1 MSKTSAE
8 KPVNMAAYLTSA
20 KVRPLQVA
28 MAPYSSPKTSQ
39 ITVRNHAIA
48 INPIDRMKQEMGDF
62 LYGWLK
68 YPAILG
74 IDLAGEV
81 VEVGKDVTRFKVGDR
96 VLGFANGVDKPRNN
110 PAECA
115 FQLYTVLPEN
125 LASII
130 PDAMSY
136 EQAAAIPLGAGTAA
150 CGLYEKNQ
158 LGLPYPSLKPESTGK
173 ALIIWGGS
181 TSVGCN
187 AIQLAKASGFEVI
200 ATSSPRNF
208 DLCKR
213 LGASHVFDYHSK
225 TVVADMVTALEG
237 RILHGAMVVGG
248 GGAEACCSVMAET
261 KCDKKFVS
269 MVSYPLL
276 KSEPK
281 RFVTLRRIA
290 YFISWNVRWW
300 VKSRLQGVESKFV
313 FGSSIVYNDISLA
326 LFERYLPDAMA
337 EGRFVA
343 APEPYVVGVGL
354 DKLQEAFDAQKGVS
368 ARKIVVVL

>member
-1 MSKTSAE
+1 MSGTSIE
-8 KPVNMAAYLTSA
+8 KPANMAAYLTAA
-20 KVRPLQVA
+20 KTRPLQVA
-28 MAPYSSPKTSQ
+28 PAPYTSAKPGQ
-39 ITVRNHAIA
+39 IIVRNHAIA
-48 INPIDRMKQEMGDF
+48 INPIDRMKQEVGDF
-62 LYGWLK
+62 IYGWLK

-81 VEVGKDVTRFKVGDR
+81 VEIGKGVTRFRVGDR

-130 PDAMSY
+130 PNSMSY

-158 LGLPYPSLKPESTGK
+158 LGLPYPSLEPKSTGK
-173 ALIIWGGS
+173 ALIVWGGS

-208 DLCKR
+208 DLCKM
-213 LGASHVFDYHSK
+213 LGASHVIDYNSE
-225 TVVADMVTALEG
+225 TVVTDLIASLKGKM
-237 RILHGAMVVGG
+237 LHGAMVVGD
-248 GGAEACCSVMAET
+248 GGAEACRSVMAKV

-269 MVSYPLL
+269 LVSYPMP

-281 RFVTLRRIA
+281 QFATLNRIVCFV
-290 YFISWNVRWW
+290 SWNVRWW
-300 VKSRLQGVESKFV
+300 AKSKMQGVGSKFV
-313 FGSSIVYNDISLA
+313 FGSSMVYNEISPA

-337 EGRFVA
+337 EGKFVA
-343 APEPYVVGVGL
+343 APEPHVVGTGL
-354 DKLQEAFDAQKGVS
+354 NKVQEAFDAQKGVS
-368 ARKIVVVL
+368 ARKIVVLL